1 MLDLAIDNKLFI
13 NTKMDA
19 ALQELDILFNT
30 EIGEIIGSPSYGA
43 NWYQFLYVL
52 TPMESEL
59 QRYVDNL
66 INSTY
71 YCSKMLYS
79 VKVKYVS
86 GEATSSYIV
95 SITIQDPD
103 ADADDPNKT
112 INKIYNIK

>member
-1 MLDLAIDNKLFI
+1 
-13 NTKMDA
+13 
-19 ALQELDILFNT
+19 
-30 EIGEIIGSPSYGA
+30 
-43 NWYQFLYVL
+43 
-52 TPMESEL
+52 
-59 QRYVDNL
+59 
-66 INSTY
+66 
-71 YCSKMLYS
+71 MLYS